1 MRIMLLFPL
10 KKIRKHFKVL
20 VFVVILGL
28 GVWAAY
34 LEFVASSEW
43 RRSGASNP
51 YREFSNRREQS
62 YRQRNKVPGVNRDL
76 EYYNQRKDDGVNEL
90 VGQANL
96 HVFEDWCGSSVDQL
110 RKNVHF
116 PLFPH
121 TRTVVKRLAVAP
133 RWTNYGLRIFG
144 YIHPY
149 AESEFQFAVASDDN
163 SEFWLSTDDS
173 PSNVTLMAGVGK
185 TGKEWTAP
193 GEFGKFR
200 SQISKPVLLSSSRK
214 YYFEILHKQNSQG
227 TDHVEVSWRLHNTGL
242 KFNIIDSQYISLYI
256 NESLIKLNE
265 VRHIPQSAASSKR
278 TYRYLHSQDEHPA
291 EMLKHDPRDGFFHL
305 PLIAESHVQR
315 LLPDCA
321 YKPSYVIKG
330 FPLHRYQGLQFVH
343 LTYVY
348 PNDYTRLTHME
359 SENKCFYFEN
369 IYYLE
374 RFGFYRYMKMD
385 MPPQKPNMEK
395 LRNSLWMGAGDGN
408 PKEQKRQ
415 EKEVLEHNFE
425 EEEEEYYEDDGQF
438 LHPMNPKAALQEQN
452 QKNIEEVGS
461 QKEQADRV
469 QEAKHIPN
477 RVNAADINDYG
488 DDYDDYTF
496 KRKRKLFF
504 VIENKTTNDTFED
517 NPGVDHRTAEGVQV
531 LQGVKRKRN
540 YISSVKENI
549 QSIRSPNQKTNS
561 TSQSFSKQKYA
572 SLKDR
577 LVEPTVKSSEKQKP
591 EGNSLSALQ
600 ISQGEKLGVNQ
611 NIGELEFQERQ
622 AHGLMEKQ
630 KETVIQ
636 KAKKTVYDQQPPT
649 LSTQK
654 VNKNV
659 AAFISK
665 KDSKKRIDYL
675 KQRELQL
682 PSKLKEETF
691 DAGKQITITDKSVFG
706 QNSKV
711 NYRAQNPG
719 PSISMDIQS
728 RKDIKSIKI
737 KHQYEKVTSLNPN
750 ADQKWKEE
758 EYDYGEKGNDAVI
771 QKSQAKVK
779 DSFKDIINRNR
790 KWSHQDISIKGEEEE
805 EGDDEDFPDDVS
817 FHKQVFDKAVSWDQ
831 TFSVNNMDF
840 HSLRSDWID
849 LRCNVSGNLLMK
861 EQEAVDVVKMYMRK
875 LNEKH
880 KGIYS
885 LHNIVNI
892 EKRLD
897 SLRGSRYLLELE
909 LLLNQ
914 KTIVRLSEYIYNL
927 NGNSYHMDSDDERR
941 MKNVYRQRG
950 RNFRENQEKIF
961 LCTPIGFSWQR
972 NAMVHFI
979 VPVKNQARWVQQFI
993 FDMEELYAVTGDE
1006 YFNVIIA
1013 DYSSTDMDVERALKN
1028 SMLTRYR
1035 YVRLEGNFERSAGLQ
1050 SGIDLIRD
1058 DHSIVF
1064 LCDLHIYFPPN
1075 IIDSIRKHCV
1085 EGRMA
1090 FAPMVIR
1097 LNCGSSPQE
1106 PDGYWEVNGFGL
1118 LGIYKSDLDKIGGMN
1133 TKEFRDRWGGE
1144 DWELLDRIFQ
1154 AGLEVER
1161 LYMRNFFHYYHSKRG
1176 MWNRKQMKVT

>member
-1 MRIMLLFPL
+1 MRIMLLFPV

-43 RRSGASNP
+43 RRSGASSP
-51 YREFSNRREQS
+51 YREFSNWREQS
-62 YRQRNKVPGVNRDL
+62 YKRRNKVPGVNRDL
-76 EYYNQRKDDGVNEL
+76 EYYNQRKDDAVNEL
-90 VGQANL
+90 MGQANL
-96 HVFEDWCGSSVDQL
+96 HIFEDWCGSSVDQL

-133 RWTNYGLRIFG
+133 RWINYGLRIFG

-278 TYRYLHSQDEHPA
+278 NYRYLHSQNEHPA
-291 EMLKHDPRDGFFHL
+291 EMLKHDPRDSFFHL

-374 RFGFYRYMKMD
+374 RFGFYKYMKMD

-395 LRNSLWMGAGDGN
+395 FRNSLWMGAGDGN

-425 EEEEEYYEDDGQF
+425 EEEEEYIYEDDGQF
-438 LHPMNPKAALQEQN
+438 PHPMNPKAALQEKN

-461 QKEQADRV
+461 QKEQADKV
-469 QEAKHIPN
+469 QEARHIPN
-477 RVNAADINDYG
+477 RVNAADVKDYG

-504 VIENKTTNDTFED
+504 VVERKPTNDTFED
-517 NPGVDHRTAEGVQV
+517 NPGVDRRSAEGV
-531 LQGVKRKRN
+531 LALKGMKHKRN

-549 QSIRSPNQKTNS
+549 ESIRSPNQKANRTF
-561 TSQSFSKQKYA
+561 QSFSKQKYA

-577 LVEPTVKSSEKQKP
+577 LVEPTVKSSEKRKP
-591 EGNSLSALQ
+591 EGNSLSAQQ

-630 KETVIQ
+630 KKLVIQ
-636 KAKKTVYDQQPPT
+636 KAKKTIYDQQPPT
-649 LSTQK
+649 LSAQK
-654 VNKNV
+654 VNQNV

-665 KDSKKRIDYL
+665 KNSKERIDHL

-691 DAGKQITITDKSVFG
+691 DAGKQITIKDKSVFG
-706 QNSKV
+706 QSSKL
-711 NYRAQNPG
+711 NYHAENPG
-719 PSISMDIQS
+719 PSITMDIQS
-728 RKDIKSIKI
+728 RKDIQSIKI
-737 KHQYEKVTSLNPN
+737 KHQYEKVTSFNLN
-750 ADQKWKEE
+750 ADQKWKEK
-758 EYDYGEKGNDAVI
+758 EYDYVEKENDAVI

-779 DSFKDIINRNR
+779 NKFQEIINKNG
-790 KWSHQDISIKGEEEE
+790 KWSHHDISIKGEDDDEE
-805 EGDDEDFPDDVS
+805 EGEEDLPDDVS
-817 FHKQVFDKAVSWDQ
+817 FHKQVYDTAVSWDQ
-831 TFSVNNMDF
+831 TFSVNNIDF

-861 EQEAVDVVKMYMRK
+861 DQEAVDVVKMYMRK

-880 KGIYS
+880 KGIYL
-885 LHNIVNI
+885 LHRIVNI

-897 SLRGSRYLLELE
+897 RLRGSRYLLELE

-914 KTIVRLSEYIYNL
+914 KTVVRLSEYVYNL
-927 NGNSYHMDSDDERR
+927 NGNGYSGDERR
-941 MKNVYRQRG
+941 LKNVYRQGG
-950 RNFRENQEKIF
+950 RNFRENQEKIL
-961 LCTPIGFSWQR
+961 LCTPVGFSWRR
-972 NAMVHFI
+972 NAMIHFI

-1013 DYSSTDMDVERALKN
+1013 DYSSSDMDVEKALKN
-1028 SMLTRYR
+1028 SMLTRYQ
-1035 YVRLEGNFERSAGLQ
+1035 YVKLEGNFERSAGLQ
-1050 SGIDLIRD
+1050 SGIDLIQD

-1085 EGRMA
+1085 EGKMA

-1118 LGIYKSDLDKIGGMN
+1118 LGIYKSDLNMIGGMN